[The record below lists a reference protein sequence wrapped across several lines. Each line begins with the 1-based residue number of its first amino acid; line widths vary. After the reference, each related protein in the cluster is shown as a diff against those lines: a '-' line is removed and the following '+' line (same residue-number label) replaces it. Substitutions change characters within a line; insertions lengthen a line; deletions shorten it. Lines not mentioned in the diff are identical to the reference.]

1 MSTTIAQ
8 PAPLQRDRSLAARAA
23 AALRTETGLA
33 RVALGAVALHTVD
46 DAFLQANPGTSPA
59 DHLAS
64 GLIPTAA
71 LVAAAWAFPRLRAGF
86 RAVVAVLFGFL
97 GLLGGSEALGYAAQ
111 SGISGDDYTG
121 LMSFAV
127 GLGLLGVGAATLW
140 RSRRTDDHRAWRYP
154 RRVLLA
160 AGGLAVAFVFAMPI
174 AVGYFFTHVGR
185 ADVPPAKLG
194 AAHEEVSFQTSDGLT
209 LRGWFVPS
217 TNGATVISF
226 PGRKG
231 PQKQARLLIKHG
243 YGVLLFDRRGEGES
257 DGDPNGYGW
266 TGGRD
271 LHAAVRFLQ
280 HRSDVDP
287 ERIGGI
293 GLSVGGEMMIQAAAE
308 STAFKAIV
316 SEGGSGRSVRDTIAN
331 PGTRWDEVLSMA
343 TAALSTALFSNDTPP
358 PTLESLASRIAPRS
372 VFFIYAKH
380 GQGGSETKPNR
391 NFYANAGQPKQIWEV
406 PEGDHTRGL
415 DVRPKEYERR
425 VIGFFDEALL
435 KQTR

>member
-1 MSTTIAQ
+1 MNTVVHPAGAAEPRTT
-8 PAPLQRDRSLAARAA
+8 LVARVGG
-23 AALRTETGLA
+23 ALRTEAGLA
-33 RVALGAVALHTVD
+33 RVALGAVALHMVD
-46 DAFLQANPGTSPA
+46 DAFLQPNPGTSPA

-64 GLIPTAA
+64 GLIPTGL
-71 LVAAAWAFPRLRAGF
+71 LVLAAWAYPRLRAGM
-86 RAVVAVLFGFL
+86 RATLAFLFGFV

-111 SGISGDDYTG
+111 SGLSGDDYTG
-121 LMSFAV
+121 LLSLAA
-127 GLGLLGVGAATLW
+127 GLVLLGIGAVTLW
-140 RSRRTDDHRAWRYP
+140 RSRRTDDHPAWRYP
-154 RRVLLA
+154 RRLLLA
-160 AGGLAVAFVFAMPI
+160 AGSLALAFVFALPI

-194 AAHEEVSFQTSDGLT
+194 AVHEDVSFETSDGLT
-209 LRGWFVPS
+209 LKGWFVPS
-217 TNGATVISF
+217 RNGATVISF

-231 PQKQARLLIKHG
+231 PQKHARMLIRHG

-257 DGDPNGYGW
+257 DGDPHGYGW
-266 TGGRD
+266 TGARD

-280 HRSDVDP
+280 QRSDVDP

-331 PGTRWDEVLSMA
+331 PGSGWDEVLSMGIA
-343 TAALSTALFSNDTPP
+343 GLSTALFSNDTPP
-358 PTLESLASRIAPRS
+358 PALESLAPRIAPRS

-391 NFYANAGQPKQIWEV
+391 SFYAKAGQPKQIWEV
-406 PEGDHTRGL
+406 PEGDHTRGI
-415 DVRPKEYERR
+415 DARPKEYERR
-425 VIGFFDEALL
+425 VVGFFDRALL
-435 KQTR
+435 KAR

>member
-1 MSTTIAQ
+1 MESIAH
-8 PAPLQRDRSLAARAA
+8 PAAAHRGRGFAVRAA
-23 AALRTETGLA
+23 SALRTETGLA
-33 RVALGAVALHTVD
+33 RAALGAVALHMVD
-46 DAFLQANPGTSPA
+46 DAFLQPNPGTSPS

-64 GLIPTAA
+64 GLIPAAA
-71 LVAAAWAFPRLRAGF
+71 LVAAAWAYPRLRAGF
-86 RAVVAVLFGFL
+86 RAVLALLFGFL
-97 GLLGGSEALGYAAQ
+97 GVLGGSEALGYAAQ
-111 SGISGDDYTG
+111 QSGMSGDDYTG
-121 LMSFAV
+121 LISLAA

-140 RSRRTDDHRAWRYP
+140 RSRHTDDHPAWRYP
-154 RRVLLA
+154 RRLLLA
-160 AGGLAVAFVFAMPI
+160 AGGLAVAFVFVLPI
-174 AVGYFFTHVGR
+174 TVGYFFTHVGR

-194 AAHEEVSFQTSDGLT
+194 AAHEDVSFETSDGLT

-217 TNGATVISF
+217 KNGATVISF

-231 PQKQARLLIKHG
+231 PQKQARLLIEHG

-271 LHAAVRFLQ
+271 VHAAVRFLQ
-280 HRSDVDP
+280 QRPDVNPD
-287 ERIGGI
+287 RIGGI

-308 STAFKAIV
+308 STALKAIV

-331 PGTRWDEVLSMA
+331 PATRWDEVVSMA

-358 PTLESLASRIAPRS
+358 ATLASLAPRIAPRS

-391 NFYANAGQPKQIWEV
+391 NFYAKAGQPKQIWEV
-406 PEGDHTRGL
+406 PEGAHTGGI
-415 DVRPKEYERR
+415 DARPKEYERR

-435 KQTR
+435 KRSR

>member
-1 MSTTIAQ
+1 MSTTIVHLT
-8 PAPLQRDRSLAARAA
+8 PAGRGRAVVARAA
-23 AALRTETGLA
+23 ASLRTEVGFA
-33 RVALGAVALHTVD
+33 RAALGAVALHMVD
-46 DAFLQANPGTSPA
+46 DAFLQPNPGTSPG

-71 LVAAAWAFPRLRAGF
+71 LVGAAWAYPRLRAGF
-86 RAVVAVLFGFL
+86 RAVVALLFGFL
-97 GLLGGSEALGYAAQ
+97 GLLGGSEALGYAVQ

-121 LMSFAV
+121 LLSLAA
-127 GLGLLGVGAATLW
+127 GLGLLGVGAGTLW
-140 RSRRTDDHRAWRYP
+140 RSRRTDDHRAWRYS
-154 RRVLLA
+154 RRVLVA
-160 AGGLAVAFVFAMPI
+160 AGGLALAFVFALPL

-194 AAHEEVSFQTSDGLT
+194 AAHEVVSFETSDGLT

-217 TNGATVISF
+217 RNGATVISF

-257 DGDPNGYGW
+257 EGDPNGYGW

-271 LHAAVRFLQ
+271 LHAAVQFLQ
-280 HRSDVDP
+280 QRSDVDP
-287 ERIGGI
+287 DRIGGI

-316 SEGGSGRSVRDTIAN
+316 SEGGSGRSVRDTVAN
-331 PGTRWDEVLSMA
+331 PGIRWDEVPSMA
-343 TAALSTALFSNDTPP
+343 AAALSTALFSNDTPP
-358 PTLESLASRIAPRS
+358 ATLESLASRIAPRS

-380 GQGGSETKPNR
+380 GQGGNETKPNR
-391 NFYANAGQPKQIWEV
+391 NFYAQAGQPKQIWEV
-406 PEGDHTRGL
+406 PEGAHTRGI

-425 VIGFFDEALL
+425 VIGFFDRALL
-435 KQTR
+435 KETR

>member
-1 MSTTIAQ
+1 
-8 PAPLQRDRSLAARAA
+8 
-23 AALRTETGLA
+23 
-33 RVALGAVALHTVD
+33 
-46 DAFLQANPGTSPA
+46 
-59 DHLAS
+59 
-64 GLIPTAA
+64 
-71 LVAAAWAFPRLRAGF
+71 
-86 RAVVAVLFGFL
+86 
-97 GLLGGSEALGYAAQ
+97 
-111 SGISGDDYTG
+111 
-121 LMSFAV
+121 
-127 GLGLLGVGAATLW
+127 
-140 RSRRTDDHRAWRYP
+140 
-154 RRVLLA
+154 
-160 AGGLAVAFVFAMPI
+160 MPI
-174 AVGYFFTHVGR
+174 TVGYFFTHVGR

-194 AAHEEVSFQTSDGLT
+194 AAHEEVSFQTNDGLT
-209 LRGWFVPS
+209 LKGWLVPS
-217 TNGATVISF
+217 KNGATVISF

-280 HRSDVDP
+280 QRSDVDP
-287 ERIGGI
+287 NRIGGL

-358 PTLESLASRIAPRS
+358 APLESLASRIAPRA

-391 NFYANAGQPKQIWEV
+391 NFYAKAGQPKQIWEV
-406 PEGDHTRGL
+406 PEGAHTRGI
-415 DVRPKEYERR
+415 DARPKEYERR

-435 KQTR
+435 KQSR